1 MVKQKTTHH
10 KAHNKKTTH
19 TKEQKTQKHTTTRF
33 FAQTTTWVVIFLL
46 FFFII
51 LPLLFLLMFNNR
63 IYPNTYV
70 GNINLTGKTLTQ
82 ATSEIEMRYKDIGNT
97 ELTLIFEEKNW
108 IVPLSDI
115 GTRINS
121 SKSADLAMDVGRDNN
136 LLENVK
142 TVIGAFKN
150 PVVSPVVVSF
160 DSQKY
165 ETISNTITQEIA
177 IPLIEPAIEIQDE
190 TITITPGSNGRTLDN
205 EKLKNEIIETL
216 TYQKNNPIYVPVTSL
231 TTDVSKLEEE
241 ETKKRAESLLDK
253 KLTLIIE
260 ENYYDLENE
269 EIISLLSFKGGFDFD
284 KIGSLSA
291 NLSHAYNKPPQNAAF
306 NFENGRVIAFKPG
319 KDGQKIDTDKAIPL
333 IQESLISLEATTSAD
348 KRVLLPVVTT
358 PPEITTSEVNNLGI
372 QELLGRGVSYFRGSI
387 ASRVHNIELA
397 ATRLNGILIK
407 PGETFSFNQGV
418 GDISQTTGFQQAYVI
433 QNGRTILGDGGGVC
447 QVSTTLFRAVLNTG
461 LPVNERTAHAY
472 RVGYYEQGFGAGID
486 ATIFQPSVDLKF
498 TNDTPA
504 HILIQA
510 YPSRRSQSLVF
521 EFYGTSDGRRAYI
534 STPRVWDQI
543 PPPPPRYE
551 DDPTLPVGT
560 EKQVD
565 WAAWGA
571 KAAFDY
577 KVTRNGETLIDKTFY
592 SNFRPWQAVY
602 LRGTQG

>member
-284 KIGSLSA
+284 KIGSL
-291 NLSHAYNKPPQNAAF
+291 
-306 NFENGRVIAFKPG
+306 
-319 KDGQKIDTDKAIPL
+319 
-333 IQESLISLEATTSAD
+333 
-348 KRVLLPVVTT
+348 
-358 PPEITTSEVNNLGI
+358 
-372 QELLGRGVSYFRGSI
+372 
-387 ASRVHNIELA
+387 
-397 ATRLNGILIK
+397 
-407 PGETFSFNQGV
+407 
-418 GDISQTTGFQQAYVI
+418 
-433 QNGRTILGDGGGVC
+433 
-447 QVSTTLFRAVLNTG
+447 
-461 LPVNERTAHAY
+461 
-472 RVGYYEQGFGAGID
+472 
-486 ATIFQPSVDLKF
+486 
-498 TNDTPA
+498 
-504 HILIQA
+504 
-510 YPSRRSQSLVF
+510 
-521 EFYGTSDGRRAYI
+521 
-534 STPRVWDQI
+534 
-543 PPPPPRYE
+543 
-551 DDPTLPVGT
+551 
-560 EKQVD
+560 
-565 WAAWGA
+565 
-571 KAAFDY
+571 
-577 KVTRNGETLIDKTFY
+577 
-592 SNFRPWQAVY
+592 
-602 LRGTQG
+602 